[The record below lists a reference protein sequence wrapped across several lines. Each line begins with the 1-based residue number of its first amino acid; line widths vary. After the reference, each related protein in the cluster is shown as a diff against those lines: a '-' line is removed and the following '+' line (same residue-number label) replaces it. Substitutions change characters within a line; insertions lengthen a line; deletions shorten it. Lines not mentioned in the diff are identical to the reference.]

1 MITSV
6 NLPTGLDTFGVSRP
20 KQGWQTNRRL
30 SKMKPCTDS
39 FGLGRASTRVACT
52 AVTDF
57 EVAIAHL
64 VLSNLSVGQPHQ
76 SEVLVIVSLRKH
88 SVDPGLSYSIGSDSA
103 QGADMQGPDGLS
115 D

>member
-39 FGLGRASTRVACT
+39 FGLGRASKSSLHCSDRL
-52 AVTDF
+52 